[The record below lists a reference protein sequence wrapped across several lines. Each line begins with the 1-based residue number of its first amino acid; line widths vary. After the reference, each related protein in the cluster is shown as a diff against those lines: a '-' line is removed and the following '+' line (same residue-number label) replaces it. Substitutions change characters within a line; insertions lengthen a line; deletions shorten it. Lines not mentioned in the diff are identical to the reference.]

1 MIPRLRLTA
10 LALVSAATLS
20 LAPASAA
27 TQTMKP
33 GLWENTSKTT
43 SQNAQIANAMAEM
56 QKHMKS
62 MTPEQRKEMEKAMGK
77 SGPANFTLH
86 DDGSVTVKVCIT
98 QKMID
103 DSSGDHLGPQGGNCT
118 HKKGPM
124 VGGTQSFSYS
134 CTNPQTSGEGKISYQ
149 ADSYS
154 STVSMTSSA
163 AGAMGNMTMAS
174 TGKYLGANCGN
185 VKPVDTKPAPA
196 KPAPGVR

>member
-1 MIPRLRLTA
+1 MNPRLRLTA
-10 LALVSAATLS
+10 LAIVSAATMA

-33 GLWENTSKTT
+33 GLWENTSKST
-43 SQNAQIANAMAEM
+43 SQNAEIAKAMAEM

-62 MTPEQRKEMEKAMGK
+62 MTPAQRKEMENAMGK

-86 DDGSVTVKVCIT
+86 DDGSVTMKMCIT

-103 DSSGDHLGPQGGNCT
+103 DSAGNYVGPQSGNCT

-124 VGGTQSFSYS
+124 VGGTQSFSYT
-134 CTNPQTSGEGKISYQ
+134 CTNPPSSGEGKISYQ

-154 STVSMTSSA
+154 STMTMTSSA

-174 TGKYLGANCGN
+174 TGKYLGANCGD
-185 VKPVDTKPAPA
+185 VKPIDSKPAGA
-196 KPAPGVR
+196 K